1 MWNWVARRIFVRED
15 FQVLGPIRSFVM
27 GPSPVLARLIDWLG
41 WVHIIDETVPRPACK
56 LSVGLRTKALLINI
70 GTNREA
76 LYRVEEF
83 YAQRDVEVL
92 LGSGVCAEDLN
103 DDALA
108 RALDALYD
116 AGPEQL
122 YARIALHTL
131 RKLRVMDES
140 DDLIPIHADTTSL
153 SVTGE
158 YLDQT
163 EFRIDRGFSK
173 DNRPDLKQIVFGL
186 CTAYGL
192 GLCANVNPGNLDDH
206 TWNFENIQQLLAQL
220 DDATR
225 KRGVY
230 IADAALVTKDNL
242 ELLAGEGIH
251 FISRLPGTYKL
262 SEDLKRAAWE
272 KESGW
277 QEVGRLAEAGDG
289 ARYKI
294 QSFRRTL
301 YGRTYRF
308 VVVRSSSLDARKERK
323 LDDVLRREKAA
334 LEKAAKVLSKNVYS
348 CEQDAQMAAQAFV
361 HEHRS
366 ALHQISISVRAEQV
380 QEKRA
385 RRGRPRKDEPAPP
398 VHTQYRVDVEILP
411 PPEERVQLWRE
422 KEATFV
428 LITDIRDD
436 QRVPDEQILRL
447 YKEQHEVE
455 ARFRYL
461 KSPYHVGPIFLHKPT
476 RVKAFGFV
484 MLLSLLLY
492 SVLEYIIREKMKRET
507 EPLTLPGKRRSF
519 RPTGLS
525 ILEMLDGMT
534 TVQVQVGD
542 TWHRVSAT
550 PHDPQIARVLKLL
563 DMDLSIYTEV
573 QKIA

>member
-1 MWNWVARRIFVRED
+1 M
-15 FQVLGPIRSFVM
+15 LGGIRTFVM
-27 GPSPVLARLIDWLG
+27 GPAPVLARLIDWLG
-41 WVHIIDETVPRPACK
+41 WVDIIDQAVARSDYK
-56 LSVGLRTKALLINI
+56 LSVGLRTKALLINV

-83 YAQRDVEVL
+83 YAKRDTEVL
-92 LGSGVCAEDLN
+92 LGEGVSTEDLN

-108 RALDALYD
+108 RALDAIYE
-116 AGPEQL
+116 AGPEGL
-122 YARIALHTL
+122 YTAIALQTM
-131 RKLRVMDES
+131 RKLRVMDDA

-158 YLDQT
+158 YVDQS

-173 DNRPDLKQIVFGL
+173 DSRPDLKQIVFGL
-186 CTAYGL
+186 CTVQGL

-206 TWNFENIQQLLAQL
+206 TWNFENIQQLLGQL

-225 KRGVY
+225 QRGVY
-230 IADAALVTKDNL
+230 IADAALVTKENL
-242 ELLAGEGIH
+242 QLLTEERIH

-262 SEDLKRAAWE
+262 SEQLKRAAWE
-272 KESGW
+272 KEDSW
-277 QEVGRLAEAGDG
+277 EEVGRLAEAKDG
-289 ARYKI
+289 ASYKI

-308 VVVRSSSLDARKERK
+308 VVVRSSSLDARKQSKLEGVLERERNE
-323 LDDVLRREKAA
+323 LQR
-334 LEKAAKVLSKNVYS
+334 AAKLLSKNVYS
-348 CEQDAQMAAQAFV
+348 CEQDAQAAAQAFV
-361 HEHRS
+361 HQYRDVLHR
-366 ALHQISISVRAEQV
+366 LVTGVRAEQI
-380 QEKRA
+380 QEKRT
-385 RRGRPRKDEPAPP
+385 RRGRPRKDGPAPP
-398 VHTQYRVDVEILP
+398 VRTQYRVDVEILP
-411 PPEERVQLWRE
+411 PTEESVQVWRE

-436 QRVPDEQILRL
+436 QCVPDEQVLRL

-455 ARFRYL
+455 TRFRYL

-492 SVLEYIIREKMKRET
+492 SVLEYVIRERMKQET
-507 EPLTLPGKRRSF
+507 EPLILPGRRKSF

-525 ILEMLDGMT
+525 ILEMLDEMT
-534 TVQVQVGD
+534 TAHVRVGD
-542 TWHRVSAT
+542 VWHRTAVS
-550 PHDPQIARVLKLL
+550 PHDPQVERVLKLL
-563 DMDLSIYTEV
+563 GMDLSIYTEV

>member
-1 MWNWVARRIFVRED
+1 M
-15 FQVLGPIRSFVM
+15 LGGIRTFVM
-27 GPSPVLARLIDWLG
+27 GPAPVLARLIDELG
-41 WVHIIDETVPRPACK
+41 WVEIIDQAVGRSDYK
-56 LSVGLRTKALLINI
+56 LSVGLRTKALLINV
-70 GTNREA
+70 GTDREA

-83 YAQRDVEVL
+83 YAKRDTEVL
-92 LGSGVCAEDLN
+92 LGEGVSAEDLN

-108 RALDALYD
+108 RALDILYQT
-116 AGPEQL
+116 GVEGL
-122 YARIALHTL
+122 YTTIALQTL
-131 RKLRVMDES
+131 RKLRVIDEA

-158 YLDQT
+158 YPDQT

-173 DNRPDLKQIVFGL
+173 DHRPDLKQIVFGL
-186 CTAYGL
+186 CTVRGL

-206 TWNFENIQQLLAQL
+206 TWNFENIQQLMGQL

-225 KRGVY
+225 HRGVY
-230 IADAALVTKDNL
+230 IADAALVTKENL
-242 ELLAGEGIH
+242 ELLAEERIH

-262 SEDLKRAAWE
+262 TDQLKRAAWE
-272 KESGW
+272 KEDSW
-277 QEVGRLAEAGDG
+277 QEVGRLAEAEDG
-289 ARYKI
+289 ASYKI
-294 QSFRRTL
+294 QSFRRML

-323 LDDVLRREKAA
+323 LEGVLEREKSE
-334 LEKAAKVLSKNVYS
+334 LQKAARNLSKHVFR
-348 CEQDAQMAAQAFV
+348 CEQDAQAAVQAFV
-361 HEHRS
+361 HQYRGVLHRL
-366 ALHQISISVRAEQV
+366 ATSVRAEQI
-380 QEKRA
+380 QEKRT

-398 VHTQYRVDVEILP
+398 VRTQYRVDVEILP
-411 PPEERVQLWRE
+411 PTEESVQMWRE

-436 QRVPDEQILRL
+436 QRVPDAQILRL

-455 ARFRYL
+455 TRFRYL

-492 SVLEYIIREKMKRET
+492 SVLEYLIRERMKQET
-507 EPLTLPGKRRSF
+507 DPLILPGQRKSF

-525 ILEMLDGMT
+525 ILEMLDEMT
-534 TVQVQVGD
+534 TAHVQVGD
-542 TWHRVSAT
+542 VWHRTAVA
-550 PHDPQIARVLKLL
+550 PHNPQIERVLKLL
-563 DMDLSIYTEV
+563 GMDLSIYTEV
-573 QKIA
+573 QNIA